1 MVNDF
6 IRNRVDIA
14 HDLID
19 NGRFDDA
26 VTRLKRIKTRIHN
39 DDLLKEVKTWE
50 ESHDEVLKDR
60 LEKIEASNKHP
71 YDKQMEATSQYEK
84 YAEAY
89 LSYYDNNA
97 NANLSKYK
105 YLSAVSGLDDT
116 AFRNKKGYWI
126 YSNVSGNL
134 TLPSVG
140 GSTSGQ
146 SYYVSE
152 LRFSNGSLEKTY
164 LNAIIADWIEIPQYR
179 DTDTNSFQV
188 VTGNLNSWQG
198 YFFKSNIDNLT
209 LIRQN

>member
-1 MVNDF
+1 MKIMSNRVHF
-6 IRNRVDIA
+6 RQQSRNRSF
-14 HDLID
+14 
-19 NGRFDDA
+19 NGRTVSLDM
-26 VTRLKRIKTRIHN
+26 KTTEEDTDRNISLTAGWNLIGYSSNETNLSLSSATFHN
-39 DDLLKEVKTWE
+39 GSNSYTWA
-50 ESHDEVLKDR
+50 
-60 LEKIEASNKHP
+60 EALSNG
-71 YDKQMEATSQYEK
+71 KQQ
-84 YAEAY
+84 AY